1 MNMQSHV
8 QDTLDEFMRLLRDLQ
23 EVEPNRFFYKIN
35 ESTTANE
42 IFEAVLEFRYA
53 ANSKELRDTGDRRIH
68 IMLDKISEQAEVLNA
83 FFRIKLFPN
92 SVSQK
97 QSWKTTVSRDPSA
110 TYAFRDDDSLE
121 IGLMESELH
130 ESTLHV
136 KRVWSHVGS
145 FGGCRANF
153 KIKLDPIQVKEFK
166 ARSVEPGLV
175 QRAID
180 SRNKPAKT

>member
-1 MNMQSHV
+1 
-8 QDTLDEFMRLLRDLQ
+8 MRLLRQLQ
-23 EVEPNRFFYKIN
+23 EVEPNRFFHKIN
-35 ESTTANE
+35 EATTANE
-42 IFEAVLEFRYA
+42 IFEAVLEFHYA
-53 ANSKELRDTGDRRIH
+53 ANSKELRDTGDRQIH
-68 IMLDKISEQAEVLNA
+68 IMLDKISEQAEVLGA

-92 SVSQK
+92 SVGQK

-121 IGLMESELH
+121 IGLMESALH

-136 KRVWSHVGS
+136 ERVWSHVSS
-145 FGGCRANF
+145 FGGSRTNF
-153 KIKLDPIQVKEFK
+153 KIKLDAIQAKEFK

-180 SRNKPAKT
+180 SRNKPAET

>member
-1 MNMQSHV
+1 MQSHV

-23 EVEPNRFFYKIN
+23 EVEPNRFFHKIN

-42 IFEAVLEFRYA
+42 IFEAVLEFHYA
-53 ANSKELRDTGDRRIH
+53 ANSKELRDTGDRQIH
-68 IMLDKISEQAEVLNA
+68 IMLDKISERARELNA
-83 FFRIKLFPN
+83 FFTMNLFPN